1 MIAYPPVQTIFAIVG
16 PTASGK
22 TDVALRVAERMGAE
36 IVSCD
41 SMQLY
46 REFDVGAAKPTAEER
61 ARVRHHLVDLLP
73 PDSTYSAARYAEDA
87 DRAIADIVARK
98 KRVLIVGGTGL
109 YLRALRFGLFAA
121 PARDDELRAGLL
133 AEEARTSGVLHLKL
147 RRVDPRAA
155 ERIAPADLV
164 RLVRA
169 LEVHTLTGV
178 PLSEHH
184 ARHRPEPR
192 HPIEVMLLDPP
203 RERLEARIAARVDV
217 MLAGGLVDETRQIR
231 NKWGTEI
238 PGLSSVGYA
247 EVGQLLDGTL
257 AASGLPDAIFR
268 STRRYA
274 RRQRTWFNKEP
285 GAHRFTHPDELG
297 RAIDTLCRP

>member
-1 MIAYPPVQTIFAIVG
+1 MQAIFAIVG

-22 TDVALRVAERMGAE
+22 TDVAVRVAERIGAE

-46 REFDVGAAKPTAEER
+46 REFDVGAAKPSAEER

-73 PDSTYSAARYAEDA
+73 PNEPYSAARYAEDA
-87 DRAIADIVARK
+87 DRAIADISARGR
-98 KRVLIVGGTGL
+98 RVLVVGGTGL

-121 PARDDELRAGLL
+121 PPRDDELRARLL
-133 AEEARTSGVLHLKL
+133 DEERRTSGILHLKL
-147 RRVDPRAA
+147 RAVDARAA

-184 ARHRPEPR
+184 AQHRPQPR
-192 HPIEVMLLDPP
+192 HPIAVMLLDPP
-203 RERLEARIAARVDV
+203 RDRLEARIAARVDV
-217 MLAGGLVDETRQIR
+217 MLAGGLVDETRRIR
-231 NKWGTEI
+231 ATWG
-238 PGLSSVGYA
+238 PGVAGLSSVGYA
-247 EVGQLLDGTL
+247 EVCQLLDGTL
-257 AASGLPDAIFR
+257 AASALPDAISR

-285 GAHRFTHPDELG
+285 GARRFGHPDELA
-297 RAIDTLCRP
+297 RAIDAGCRP